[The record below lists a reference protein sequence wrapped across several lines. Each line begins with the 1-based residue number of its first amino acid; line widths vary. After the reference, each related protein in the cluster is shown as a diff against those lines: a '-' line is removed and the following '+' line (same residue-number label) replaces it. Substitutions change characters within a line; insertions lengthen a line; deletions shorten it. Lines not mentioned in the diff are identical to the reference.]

1 MDTKWNNAYK
11 KFEQEY
17 SEKEQE
23 LLVLTSE
30 NVGGAAGF
38 GEGIWKPSADFLASV
53 DLSTGEVNR
62 KEGRLNWLAEE
73 SQRKGWIHQLNPLT
87 IYRVRCREKLD
98 KTVPEAL
105 LPKN

>member
-1 MDTKWNNAYK
+1 MDTKWNNVYK

-53 DLSTGEVNR
+53 DLSTGEVSR

-73 SQRKGWIHQLNPLT
+73 SQRKGWIHQLKPLT

-98 KTVPEAL
+98 KTVPEGM